1 MVFPAVTYGCEL
13 DHKECRVPKNECLQ
27 TVVLEKTPE
36 RPLNSEEIK
45 PVNLKG
51 DQPWIF
57 TRKTDA
63 EDETPIFWSNEWK
76 QLTHWK
82 NPWFWERLR
91 PGGGHIRGW
100 DGWIASTMQWSWTW
114 ANSRRWW
121 QTGWPGVLQSMGS
134 QRVRHDWVTEKQQ
147 QQQKRWSQF

>member
-1 MVFPAVTYGCEL
+1 MQSA
-13 DHKECRVPKNECLQ
+13 KEWMPSNCL
-27 TVVLEKTPE
+27 LEKTPE

-45 PVNLKG
+45 PVYLKG

-57 TRKTDA
+57 TRRTDA
-63 EDETPIFWSNEWK
+63 KDETPIFWSSERE

-82 NPWFWERLR
+82 NPWCWERLR
-91 PGGGHIRGW
+91 AGGERIREW
-100 DGWIASTMQWSWTW
+100 DGWVASTMQWTWTW

-121 QTGWPGVLQSMGS
+121 GTGWPGVLQSMGS